1 MFLRLNVAAILRNV
15 EGRILVCERLKN
27 PGSWQFPQGGV
38 NRMETLEEGL
48 LRELEEE
55 IGIPPHQVRI
65 LNSKGPYTYRFAHPK
80 KGYDGK
86 EQYYFLCQHLGSDS
100 AVNVH
105 TRHPEFRDFRWI
117 DPRMFQVQW
126 LPPMRVTVYT
136 AVFRDFFGI
145 ELGPASPNSPDAQK
159 EWSETD

>member
-1 MFLRLNVAAILRNV
+1 MFLRLNVAAILQNA

-48 LRELEEE
+48 LREVEEE
-55 IGIPPHQVRI
+55 IGIPSRHIQI
-65 LNSKGPYTYRFAHPK
+65 LHSKGPYTYQFSHPK

-86 EQYYFLCQHLGSDS
+86 EQYYFLCHYLGSDS

-105 TRHPEFRDFRWI
+105 TQHPEFRDFRWI
-117 DPRMFQVQW
+117 EPHSFQIQW
-126 LPPMRVTVYT
+126 LPPMRIAVYQ

-145 ELGPASPNSPDAQK
+145 TL
-159 EWSETD
+159 